1 MEEPRVLNSDLIQS
15 LNKCNKENKEML
27 RDILFLSEYILHICD
42 ISDISLR
49 NKFLKIYKKYQG
61 KKKNEN

>member
-27 RDILFLSEYILHICD
+27 RDILFLSEYILHVCD
-42 ISDISLR
+42 ISNISLQ
-49 NKFLKIYKKYQG
+49 NKFLGIYKKYQRLQD
-61 KKKNEN
+61 